1 MTAASRPSGPE
12 ERPRSALGI
21 TVTAR
26 RQRGWLALAAVVTVA
41 GCAGATW
48 WQVQRALHGNLLSDF
63 YSALWPV
70 YGCYVI
76 FLWSRLRRGFTSP
89 ADGGPRPEPATQPD
103 EGDEELRAYNRYL
116 ADKRADAQ
124 RRGR

>member
-1 MTAASRPSGPE
+1 MTATPGPG
-12 ERPRSALGI
+12 ERPPHTARGI

-26 RQRGWLALAAVVTVA
+26 WQRRWLALAAVITVA

-63 YSALWPV
+63 YAAMWPM

-76 FLWSRLRRGFTSP
+76 FLWSRLRRDAT
-89 ADGGPRPEPATQPD
+89 ALAGGDPQPEPAAQPD
-103 EGDEELRAYNRYL
+103 ENDEELRAYNRYL
-116 ADKRADAQ
+116 AGKRADAQ